1 MPYPDDPIEPKRK
14 KNRKRSGGSVETGEH
29 KPDSAPL
36 GGSAYPWEESYDA
49 LCRALEEDATAIEK
63 IVADEDSCCHARELR
78 RERAATLRY
87 VLGLADTLRQRRVL
101 RDRHC
106 QAVG

>member
-1 MPYPDDPIEPKRK
+1 MSKQK
-14 KNRKRSGGSVETGEH
+14 SATVETGEH

-36 GGSAYPWEESYDA
+36 GGSAYPWNEAYDA

-63 IVADEDSCCHARELR
+63 IVADEDSCFPARELR

-87 VLGLADTLRQRRVL
+87 VLGLADTLRRW
-101 RDRHC
+101 DW
-106 QAVG
+106 